1 MTSAAR
7 RAGPPVVRDEDGLA
21 RLRHLRVTRALTLW
35 PEWLLAICKLDK
47 RVENRPRPP
56 FAGLVGTRI
65 ALHAGKHVGGRA
77 AGFNEGMSAFIET
90 AQHAGWM
97 VEILEDRPGDAGVFS
112 FIKGPAS
119 SPTRVVVDIPDSIV
133 TSAIVA
139 TAKIGGYHKPT
150 ANPTIPWQAG
160 SNMGDPE
167 SYSYA
172 WILED
177 VEVLDRPIACPG
189 AQGVWTL

>member
-1 MTSAAR
+1 M
-7 RAGPPVVRDEDGLA
+7 VRDEEGLA
-21 RLRHLRVTRALTLW
+21 SLQARGVWRALTLW

-97 VEILEDRPGDAGVFS
+97 VELLEDRPGDACVVS
-112 FIKGPAS
+112 FTKGPAS
-119 SPTRVVVDIPDSIV
+119 SPTRVLVDIPDSIV

-139 TAKIGGYHKPT
+139 TARIGGYRTPT
-150 ANPTIPWQAG
+150 PSPVTPWQVAALP
-160 SNMGDPE
+160 GDP
-167 SYSYA
+167 SFA

-177 VEVLDRPIACPG
+177 VEVLEKPIACPG
-189 AQGVWTL
+189 AQGVWSL